1 MPKAQTID
9 DYLATFEHP
18 LLDAITEVRAIVW
31 AHSPEIV
38 EQVKWNAPTFS
49 FRDEYLLTIHV
60 KAQDKVM
67 LIFHNAVT
75 PQVTSPILEGDYSD
89 GRRMAYF
96 TDLADVRE
104 HRAQLDDVLT
114 QLITLLDGAH

>member
-1 MPKAQTID
+1 VAKAQSID
-9 DYLATFEHP
+9 DYLAAFDHP
-18 LLDAITEVRAIVW
+18 LLDAITEVRAIVS

-49 FRDEYLLTIHV
+49 YRNEYLLTMHV
-60 KAQDKVM
+60 KALDRVM

-75 PQVTSPILEGDYSD
+75 PQVTSTILEGDYAD

-96 TDLADVRE
+96 TDLADVRAR
-104 HRAQLDDVLT
+104 RAELDDVLA
-114 QLITLLDGAH
+114 QLIVLLEA